1 MQRTNRI
8 HELMEKAILALPRH
22 RCRRAT
28 KKKLAA
34 AAYAMTEVNN
44 TRKKLEKY
52 GMSDVLCLY
61 DAAQFCIMFDA
72 DLTVLARDMC
82 CTSDWSESTLW
93 PLTGYDDRRVCRGY
107 SGRFRQTIS

>member
-1 MQRTNRI
+1 
-8 HELMEKAILALPRH
+8 
-22 RCRRAT
+22 
-28 KKKLAA
+28 
-34 AAYAMTEVNN
+34 MTEVNN

-82 CTSDWSESTLW
+82 VALRI
-93 PLTGYDDRRVCRGY
+93 GGRVDFMAAY
-107 SGRFRQTIS
+107 WL